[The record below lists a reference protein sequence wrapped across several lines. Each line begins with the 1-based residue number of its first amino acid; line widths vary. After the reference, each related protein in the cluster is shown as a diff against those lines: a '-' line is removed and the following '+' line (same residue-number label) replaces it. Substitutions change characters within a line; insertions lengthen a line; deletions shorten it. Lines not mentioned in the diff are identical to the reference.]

1 VQWLRDGLRIIKSAG
16 ETEAL
21 AKKAD
26 TGQRVYLVPAFTGL
40 GAPYWDAEARGA
52 LFGLTR
58 ATGPAEIARAA
69 LEAVCYQTRDL
80 LEAMRAD
87 GATGLETLRVDG
99 GMVAND
105 WMLQMLADILGVAVE
120 RPVVA
125 ETTALGAAYLAGLN
139 QGLFAD
145 LAAVAAQWQCDARFE
160 PRMEAA
166 ERDTRYD
173 GWKDAVARV
182 RTER

>member
-1 VQWLRDGLRIIKSAG
+1 
-16 ETEAL
+16 
-21 AKKAD
+21 
-26 TGQRVYLVPAFTGL
+26 
-40 GAPYWDAEARGA
+40 
-52 LFGLTR
+52 
-58 ATGPAEIARAA
+58 

-87 GATGLETLRVDG
+87 GATGLEALRVDG

-105 WMLQMLADILGVAVE
+105 WLLQMLADILGVAVE

-145 LAAVAAQWQCDARFE
+145 LSAVAAQWQCDARFE
-160 PRMEAA
+160 PRMAAA
-166 ERDTRYD
+166 ERDARYE
-173 GWKDAVARV
+173 GWQDAVSRV